1 MDVPVEYIAGILD
14 ANGLFRV
21 RAVQSGTKL
30 PAVYVHGLHI
40 ELLQVLADATGTA
53 VTVIKRDYNGV
64 RCAEHCPER
73 HVHTISVSGR
83 WSVTGAKATVL
94 LHNVLPHLRV
104 QREVAEELLAVGM
117 DAPRKEQTIRKMKKL
132 GWEIP

>member
-1 MDVPVEYIAGILD
+1 MEIPVAYIAGILD
-14 ANGLFRV
+14 ANAIFRV
-21 RAVQSGTKL
+21 RDVNGTKL
-30 PAVYVHGLHI
+30 PGVFVHGLHI
-40 ELLQVLADATGTA
+40 ELLQVLADSTGTA

-64 RCAEHCPER
+64 RCAEHCPEK

-94 LHNVLPHLRV
+94 LHNVVPHLRV
-104 QREVAEELLAVGM
+104 QRVVAQEVLEVGLG
-117 DAPRKEQTIRKMKKL
+117 APHKAGTVVKMKDL